1 MCTYE
6 TTTLTLRGSAK
17 GHGEWFALTDAS
29 VYVDHPVHHPAGH
42 AVLID
47 LRAPDEGPGMR
58 VALELDGDAARSLA
72 ESILAALA
80 SAPEGLLDPVRGDP

>member
-6 TTTLTLRGSAK
+6 TTTLAVRGSAK
-17 GHGEWFALTDAS
+17 GHHEWFAVTDAT

-47 LRAPDEGPGMR
+47 LRAPDKGPGMR

-72 ESILAALA
+72 ESILAALEHV
-80 SAPEGLLDPVRGDP
+80 PDGLLEPVRSVQ